1 MLVDL
6 IVLTLNEID
15 GLRKIMPCVKK
26 EWVNRIIIVDGG
38 STDGTVEE
46 AKKMG
51 FEVIPQ
57 EGKGHG
63 NAFLTGVRASSA
75 DYVIMWAPD
84 GNFEPEEIPKLTE
97 KIRDGF
103 EQVVISRFAKNS
115 INDDA
120 GFWDT
125 FGNKMF
131 AFLTNVFFGGNCTD
145 SLNGSRIISRKL
157 MDEIKFDAL
166 QMNST
171 EQMTIRC
178 LKLGKKMCEIEGY
191 ERKRIGGARKMKPIS
206 VGASISWTIIKE
218 LVFWKQ

>member
-131 AFLTNVFFGGNCTD
+131 AFLT
-145 SLNGSRIISRKL
+145 
-157 MDEIKFDAL
+157 EYAL
-166 QMNST
+166 
-171 EQMTIRC
+171 
-178 LKLGKKMCEIEGY
+178 
-191 ERKRIGGARKMKPIS
+191 
-206 VGASISWTIIKE
+206 
-218 LVFWKQ
+218 

>member
-1 MLVDL
+1 
-6 IVLTLNEID
+6 
-15 GLRKIMPCVKK
+15 
-26 EWVNRIIIVDGG
+26 
-38 STDGTVEE
+38 
-46 AKKMG
+46 
-51 FEVIPQ
+51 
-57 EGKGHG
+57 
-63 NAFLTGVRASSA
+63 
-75 DYVIMWAPD
+75 
-84 GNFEPEEIPKLTE
+84 
-97 KIRDGF
+97 
-103 EQVVISRFAKNS
+103 
-115 INDDA
+115 
-120 GFWDT
+120 
-125 FGNKMF
+125 MF

-178 LKLGKKMCEIEGY
+178 LKLGKKMCEIEGN